1 MRVKIGPY
9 RKWFGPYQL
18 AEKIMFWVPKER
30 DQYGYLGNA
39 DRVHRFGEWLAHGSI
54 QPEAEVG
61 EIVEWGA
68 DRPSTILTKLLAWID
83 SKKKRKIS
91 VHIDRWDTWN
101 METTLGYIIRPMLQ
115 QLHANKHGAPW
126 VDDEDVPEHLRS
138 TAARELT
145 QEERDNGHT
154 DDNHFK
160 RWDWVLDEIIFAF
173 ESLEGG
179 INEDWEEQFTSGEY
193 DYLFKKI
200 EEDGTSQLVQG
211 PNHTAE
217 TDWDARREYGERIQ
231 NGFRLFGKYYQNL
244 WD

>member
-30 DQYGYLGNA
+30 DEHGYLGNA

-61 EIVEWGA
+61 ETVEWAG
-68 DRPSTILTKLLAWID
+68 DRHTTILTKLLAWID

-91 VHIDRWDTWN
+91 VRIDRWDTWN

-193 DYLFKKI
+193 DYQFKKI
-200 EEDGTSQLVQG
+200 EEDGTSQLVRG

-217 TDWDARREYGERIQ
+217 TDWDGHRAYSARIQ

>member
-30 DQYGYLGNA
+30 DEHGYLGNA

-61 EIVEWGA
+61 ETVEWGA

-91 VHIDRWDTWN
+91 VLIDRWDTWN

-138 TAARELT
+138 TAASELT

-193 DYLFKKI
+193 DYQFKKI
-200 EEDGTSQLVQG
+200 EEDGTSQLVRG

-217 TDWDARREYGERIQ
+217 TDWDGHRAYGKRIQ
-231 NGFRLFGKYYQNL
+231 RGFCLFGKYYQNL

>member
-30 DQYGYLGNA
+30 DEHGYLGNA

-61 EIVEWGA
+61 ETVEWAG
-68 DRPSTILTKLLAWID
+68 DRPTTILTKLLAWID

-91 VHIDRWDTWN
+91 VRIDRWDTWN

-115 QLHANKHGAPW
+115 QLHASKHGAPW

-193 DYLFKKI
+193 DYQFKKI

-217 TDWDARREYGERIQ
+217 TDWDGRRAYSARIQ

>member
-61 EIVEWGA
+61 ETVEWAG
-68 DRPSTILTKLLAWID
+68 DRHTTIITKLLAWID

-91 VHIDRWDTWN
+91 VRIDRWDTWN

-193 DYLFKKI
+193 DYQFKKI
-200 EEDGTSQLVQG
+200 EEDGTSQLVRG

-217 TDWDARREYGERIQ
+217 TDWDGHRAYGARIQ

>member
-30 DQYGYLGNA
+30 DEHGYLGNA

-61 EIVEWGA
+61 ETVEWGA

-193 DYLFKKI
+193 DYQFKKTD
-200 EEDGTSQLVQG
+200 EDGTSQLVRG

-217 TDWDARREYGERIQ
+217 TDWDGHRAYGKRIQ
-231 NGFRLFGKYYQNL
+231 RGFCLFGKYYQNL

>member
-217 TDWDARREYGERIQ
+217 TDWDARREYGARIQ

>member
-30 DQYGYLGNA
+30 DEHGYLGNA

-61 EIVEWGA
+61 ETVEWGA

-193 DYLFKKI
+193 DYQFKKI
-200 EEDGTSQLVQG
+200 EEDGTSQLVRG

-217 TDWDARREYGERIQ
+217 TDWDGHRAYGKRIQ
-231 NGFRLFGKYYQNL
+231 RGFCLFGKYYQNL

>member
-30 DQYGYLGNA
+30 DQYGYLDNA

-61 EIVEWGA
+61 ETVEWAG
-68 DRPSTILTKLLAWID
+68 DRHTTIITKLLAWID

-91 VHIDRWDTWN
+91 VRIDRWDTWN

-115 QLHANKHGAPW
+115 QLHASKHGAPW

-193 DYLFKKI
+193 DYQFKKI
-200 EEDGTSQLVQG
+200 EEDGTSQLVRG

-217 TDWDARREYGERIQ
+217 TDWDGHRAYGKRIQ
-231 NGFRLFGKYYQNL
+231 RGFCLFGKYYQNL

>member
-1 MRVKIGPY
+1 MRAKIGPY

-30 DQYGYLGNA
+30 DEYGYLGNA

-101 METTLGYIIRPMLQ
+101 METTLGYIIRPMLR
-115 QLHANKHGAPW
+115 QLRANKHGAPW

-145 QEERDNGHT
+145 KEERDSGHT

-179 INEDWEEQFTSGEY
+179 INEDWEDQFTTGDY
-193 DYLFKKI
+193 DYQFKKI

-211 PNHTAE
+211 PLHTAE
-217 TDWDARREYGERIQ
+217 TDWDGRRAYGERIQ
-231 NGFRLFGKYYQNL
+231 RGFCLFGKYYQHL

>member
-217 TDWDARREYGERIQ
+217 TDWDARRAYGERIQ